1 MEAASRMGAQPQ
13 DSWLLDAQPKIGL
26 LRGFASVSMRLVLL
40 VMLPLSVVFLF
51 AFILEYRAEVRAE
64 RARLVAQEV
73 AVIQRGIRWVERE
86 LEIATS
92 DLQFIAD
99 LVAEGVG
106 DGSLDQL
113 TALEQSALAFVR
125 SRPGYFQIRFID
137 ATGHEVI
144 HIENPASGPRIT
156 PKSELQNK
164 SERGYFTDTM
174 RLEPGGVFVSRM
186 DLNVE
191 RGVVEEP
198 YKPVVRLATPIDD
211 AAGQRRGIVVLNAH
225 GGHFLRAFEPNTD
238 EAGIQRMIVDSEG
251 YWLQHRPEVEWGFAL
266 EHGRSFQRTFPE
278 VWEQLLMRPQDG
290 VEAGEGLFYF
300 DAVALRPAASSDAAQ
315 AREPQAWMFISLV
328 PRRLLDDIAVQVAT
342 PLLVIAMPLYFALLV
357 VGWALAAAIQRRR
370 LADEAL
376 RSLEAVRSAMMR
388 AALEGI
394 VVMDEAGITLEF
406 NPSARRIFGY
416 TREEVRGKL
425 VADLII
431 PPAHRET
438 HRKGLE
444 HYLATGE
451 GRIIDKHIDELTA
464 IRKGGEEFPVELTV
478 CPVMVAGK
486 QLFCGFLRDL
496 SERGRSETAAEPP
509 DDSSQT

>member
-13 DSWLLDAQPKIGL
+13 DSWLLEAQPNIGWL
-26 LRGFASVSMRLVLL
+26 HGFASVSMRLVLS
-40 VMLPLSVVFLF
+40 VVLPLSIVFLF
-51 AFILEYRAEVRAE
+51 IFVLEYRAEVRAE
-64 RARLVAQEV
+64 RERLVAQET
-73 AVIQRGIRWVERE
+73 AVIQRGVRWVERE
-86 LEIATS
+86 LEIATG
-92 DLQFIAD
+92 DLRFIAD
-99 LVAEGVG
+99 LVAEAVG
-106 DGSLDQL
+106 DGPGDRL
-113 TALEQSALAFVR
+113 AVLEQSALAFVR
-125 SRPGYFQIRFID
+125 SRPGYFQIRYLD
-137 ATGHEVI
+137 ATGREVV
-144 HIENPASGPRIT
+144 HVENEAAGPRIT
-156 PKSELQNK
+156 PESEFENK
-164 SERGYFTDTM
+164 SERGYFSDTM
-174 RLEPGGVFVSRM
+174 RLEPGEVYISRM

-191 RGVVEEP
+191 RGVLEEP
-198 YKPVVRLATPIDD
+198 YKPVIRLATPIDD
-211 AAGQRRGIVVLNAH
+211 DAGQRRGVVVLNAH
-225 GGHFLRAFEPNTD
+225 GGHYLRAFEPNKD
-238 EAGIQRMIVDSEG
+238 EAEIQRMIVDSDG
-251 YWLQHRPEVEWGFAL
+251 YWLQHRPEVEWGFVL

-290 VEAGEGLFYF
+290 VEASEGLFYF
-300 DAVALRPAASSDAAQ
+300 DAVTLSPTASSDAAQ
-315 AREPQAWMFISLV
+315 ARDPQAWMFISLV

-342 PLLVIAMPLYFALLV
+342 PLLVTAMPFYFALLLI
-357 VGWALAAAIQRRR
+357 GWALAAAIQRRR
-370 LADEAL
+370 LADDAL

-416 TREEVRGKL
+416 TRDEVRGKL

-431 PPAHRET
+431 PPTHRET
-438 HRKGLE
+438 HRRGLE

-496 SERGRSETAAEPP
+496 SERGRSETAADPP
-509 DDSSQT
+509 GAASQT

>member
-1 MEAASRMGAQPQ
+1 MGAQSQ
-13 DSWLLDAQPKIGL
+13 DSWSLGAQPTVGL
-26 LRGFASVSMRLVLL
+26 SHGFASVSMRLFLSV
-40 VMLPLSVVFLF
+40 VLPLSAVFLLTF
-51 AFILEYRAEVRAE
+51 VLEYRAQVRTE
-64 RARLVAQEV
+64 RARLLTQET
-73 AVIQRGIRWVERE
+73 AIIQRGVRWVERE

-92 DLQFIAD
+92 DLQFIAA
-99 LVAEGVG
+99 LVTDAVGAESP
-106 DGSLDQL
+106 DRI
-113 TALEQSALAFVR
+113 TALEQSTLAFVR

-137 ATGHEVI
+137 ATGHEIV
-144 HIENPASGPRIT
+144 HVENAAGGPRIT
-156 PKSELQNK
+156 PKSELQDK
-164 SERGYFTDTM
+164 SEHSYFTDTM
-174 RLEPGGVFVSRM
+174 RLEPGEAFVSRM

-191 RGVVEEP
+191 RSVVEKP

-211 AAGQRRGIVVLNAH
+211 ASGQRRGIVVLNAH
-225 GGHFLRAFEPNTD
+225 GGHFLRAFESNTD
-238 EAGIQRMIVDSEG
+238 GTGIQRMIVDSEG

-266 EHGRSFQRTFPE
+266 EHDRSFQRTFPE
-278 VWEQLLMRPQDG
+278 VWAQLLLRPQHG

-300 DAVALRPAASSDAAQ
+300 DAVTLRAAASSDDAQ
-315 AREPQAWMFISLV
+315 IREPQLWMFISLV

-342 PLLVIAMPLYFALLV
+342 PLLVIAMPLYFALLAI
-357 VGWALAAAIQRRR
+357 GWALAAAIRRRR
-370 LADEAL
+370 LADDAV

-388 AALEGI
+388 AALKGI
-394 VVMDEAGITLEF
+394 VVMDKKGTTLEF

-416 TREEVRGKL
+416 TREEVRGKM

-431 PPAHRET
+431 PPAHREA

-464 IRKGGEEFPVELTV
+464 IRKSGEEFPVELTV

-496 SERGRSETAAEPP
+496 SETGRRETAAEPQ
-509 DDSSQT
+509 SASN

>member
-1 MEAASRMGAQPQ
+1 MEAASRMSVQPQ
-13 DSWLLDAQPKIGL
+13 DSWLLEAQPKIGL
-26 LRGFASVSMRLVLL
+26 LHGFASVSMRLVLL

-64 RARLVAQEV
+64 RVRLVAQEV
-73 AVIQRGIRWVERE
+73 AVIQRGVRWVERE

-92 DLQFIAD
+92 DLQFVAD
-99 LVAEGVG
+99 LAAAAVDDE
-106 DGSLDQL
+106 SLDQH

-125 SRPGYFQIRFID
+125 SRPDYFQIRFID
-137 ATGHEVI
+137 ATGREVV
-144 HIENPASGPRIT
+144 HVENTAGGPQIT
-156 PKSELQNK
+156 PKSELEDK
-164 SERGYFTDTM
+164 STSGYFTEAM
-174 RLEPGGVFVSRM
+174 RLKSGEVFVSRM

-191 RGVVEEP
+191 RGVLEEP

-211 AAGQRRGIVVLNAH
+211 RAGQRRGVVVLNAH

-251 YWLQHRPEVEWGFAL
+251 YWLQHRPEVEWGFVL

-278 VWEQLLMRPQDG
+278 VWEQLLMRSQNG

-300 DAVALRPAASSDAAQ
+300 DVVALRPADSSGATQ
-315 AREPQAWMFISLV
+315 AREPQTWMFISLV

-342 PLLVIAMPLYFALLV
+342 PLLVIAMPFYFALLV

-376 RSLEAVRSAMMR
+376 RSFEAVRSAMMR

-416 TREEVRGKL
+416 TREEVRGKP

-438 HRKGLE
+438 HRQGLE

-509 DDSSQT
+509 ADSSQA